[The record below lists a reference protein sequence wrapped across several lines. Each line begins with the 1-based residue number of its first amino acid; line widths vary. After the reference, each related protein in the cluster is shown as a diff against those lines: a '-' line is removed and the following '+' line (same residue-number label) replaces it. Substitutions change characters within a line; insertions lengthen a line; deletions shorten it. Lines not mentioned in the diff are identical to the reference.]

1 MHGACQPTRLARCRH
16 HWLSA
21 VDINKRLFLI
31 SDLGTEPEGHD
42 VIGLCRA
49 VPKLCT
55 TIVTGRRSAT
65 SIPKLIDVDLSG
77 EIEAVPV
84 PTDGRVGPRS

>member
-1 MHGACQPTRLARCRH
+1 
-16 HWLSA
+16 
-21 VDINKRLFLI
+21 
-31 SDLGTEPEGHD
+31 
-42 VIGLCRA
+42 

-84 PTDGRVGPRS
+84 PTDGRVGRRS